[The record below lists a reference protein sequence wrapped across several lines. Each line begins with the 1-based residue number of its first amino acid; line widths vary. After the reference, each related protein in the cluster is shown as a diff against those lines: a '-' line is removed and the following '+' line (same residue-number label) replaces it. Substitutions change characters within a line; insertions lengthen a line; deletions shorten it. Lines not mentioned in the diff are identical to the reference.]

1 MGEERFDGRGAG
13 QCWGLGGLPVE
24 HLPYFAG
31 GRGGAATRQGLKEY
45 IGGVPNEGTR
55 AQAFDFHVTNTNI
68 GL

>member
-45 IGGVPNEGTR
+45 IGGGTK
-55 AQAFDFHVTNTNI
+55 
-68 GL
+68 